1 MAVRQEEQ
9 PHSLSHIF
17 WENNDK
23 KRGEELD
30 MAAQL
35 FAAID
40 VGSFKLELGIYEI
53 VRKNGLRQVEHLRHV
68 IALGKNTYSTGK
80 ISYELVDEMC
90 RILEEFT
97 KIMKSYQITDYRA
110 YATTAMRLAKN
121 NRIILE
127 QIRVRTGISVKVLSN
142 SEQRLLTYKAIAM
155 KEAEFQKIIQKGT
168 AIADVSFGSMQ
179 ISLFDKDSL
188 VSTQNL
194 PLGVMRIG
202 EILSRIPSHSQMQ
215 RSIVEEVVDKELGTY
230 KKMYLKDRDMKN
242 RGIKNL
248 IAIGELVLYL
258 ARDEVDTGMMNQIS
272 AQDFIAYADRLC
284 QMSLD
289 QVEERFGVNAGYA
302 SLLVPAAII
311 FRKVVEM
318 TGAEMIW
325 IPGIR
330 MCDGIAAEYALDIK
344 KLIFTHNF
352 DEDILIASRNMAKRY
367 RCGGSHS
374 QCVEKLA
381 LQLFDVM
388 KKHHGL
394 TNRDRLLLQIGAII
408 HGCGKFISTRD
419 VSSCAYNIIMATEII
434 GLSHEER
441 EMIAKVVRSH
451 AVEYDYVDDDTR
463 VAKLTALLRLA
474 NALDT
479 GHKQKVSDCRM
490 SVKNGELVITA
501 NYTGN
506 ISLELLRVALC
517 ERFFEEI
524 FGIKPVLKKKR
535 RG

>member
-1 MAVRQEEQ
+1 
-9 PHSLSHIF
+9 
-17 WENNDK
+17 
-23 KRGEELD
+23 

-53 VRKNGLRQVEHLRHV
+53 TAKNGLRQIDHLRHV

-80 ISYELVDEMC
+80 ISYELIDEMC
-90 RILEEFT
+90 RILEEFV
-97 KIMKSYQITDYRA
+97 KVMKSYQVSDYRA

-121 NRIILE
+121 NQIILE

-155 KEAEFQKIIQKGT
+155 KESEFQKIIQKGT
-168 AIADVSFGSMQ
+168 AIVDVSFGSMQ

-194 PLGVMRIG
+194 PLGVMAIG
-202 EILSRIPSHSQMQ
+202 TILSKIPVHSWMQ
-215 RSIVEEVVDKELGTY
+215 RSIIEEVVNKELGTY
-230 KKMYLKDRDMKN
+230 KKMYLKDRDLKN

-258 ARDEVDTGMMNQIS
+258 ARDEVDYVASYREKNTALTAGESQGTWMGATDRVS
-272 AQDFIAYADRLC
+272 AEDFMAYVDRLC
-284 QMSLD
+284 QMSQD
-289 QVEERFGVNAGYA
+289 QIEERFGVNAGYA
-302 SLLVPAAII
+302 TLLMPAAII

-330 MCDGIAAEYALDIK
+330 MCDGIASEYAQSIK
-344 KLIFTHNF
+344 KLNF
-352 DEDILIASRNMAKRY
+352 GLE
-367 RCGGSHS
+367 
-374 QCVEKLA
+374 
-381 LQLFDVM
+381 LFDVM

-394 TNRDRLLLQIGAII
+394 SSRERLLLQIAAIL
-408 HGCGKFISTRD
+408 HGCGKFISTRNTGD
-419 VSSCAYNIIMATEII
+419 CAYNIIMATEII

-441 EMIAKVVRSH
+441 KLVANVVRCYGQ
-451 AVEYDYVDDDTR
+451 EFDYDDDDTR
-463 VAKLTALLRLA
+463 VAKLTALLRMA
-474 NALDT
+474 NSLDRS
-479 GHKQKVSDCRM
+479 HKQKMENCRM
-490 SVKNGELVITA
+490 AMKGGELVITTD
-501 NYTGN
+501 YDGD
-506 ISLELLRVALC
+506 ISLEFFAVSFC
-517 ERFFEEI
+517 EGFFEEI

>member
-1 MAVRQEEQ
+1 
-9 PHSLSHIF
+9 
-17 WENNDK
+17 
-23 KRGEELD
+23 

-53 VRKNGLRQVEHLRHV
+53 TAKNGIRQVDHLRHV

-90 RILEEFT
+90 RILEEFV
-97 KIMKSYQITDYRA
+97 KVMKSYQISDYRA

-155 KEAEFQKIIQKGT
+155 KESEFQKIIQKGT
-168 AIADVSFGSMQ
+168 AIVDVSFGSMQ

-194 PLGVMRIG
+194 PLGVMRIA
-202 EILSRIPSHSQMQ
+202 EILSRIPCHSWEQ
-215 RSIVEEVVDKELGTY
+215 RTIVEEVVDKEIANY
-230 KKMYLKDRDMKN
+230 RKMYLKDRDIKGKN
-242 RGIKNL
+242 IKNL
-248 IAIGELVLYL
+248 IAIGELILYL
-258 ARDEVDTGMMNQIS
+258 ARDEVDHGMKDRIS
-272 AQDFIAYADRLC
+272 AADFMAYADRLC
-284 QMSLD
+284 RMSMD
-289 QVEERFGVNAGYA
+289 QIEERFGVNAGYA
-302 SLLVPAAII
+302 SLLMPAAII
-311 FRKVVEM
+311 FRRVVEM

-330 MCDGIAAEYALDIK
+330 MCDGIASEYAQDMK
-344 KLIFTHNF
+344 KLNFGHSF
-352 DEDILIASRNMAKRY
+352 DEDILIAARNIAKRY

-374 QCVEKLA
+374 QCVEALA
-381 LQLFDVM
+381 LRMFDVM
-388 KKHHGL
+388 KKYHGL
-394 TNRDRLLLQIGAII
+394 GSRDRVLLQIGSII
-408 HGCGKFISTRD
+408 HGCGKFISTRNTGTI
-419 VSSCAYNIIMATEII
+419 AYNIIMATEII

-441 EMIAKVVRSH
+441 KIVADMVRCYGE
-451 AVEYDYVDDDTR
+451 EYDYVAEDTKI
-463 VAKLTALLRLA
+463 AKLTALLRLA
-474 NALDT
+474 NALDRS
-479 GHKQKVSDCRM
+479 HKQKLADCRM
-490 SVKNGELVITA
+490 NVKNGELVISSA
-501 NYTGN
+501 YDGD
-506 ISLELLRVALC
+506 ISLEIMAAGLC
-517 ERFFEEI
+517 EEFFEEI

>member
-1 MAVRQEEQ
+1 
-9 PHSLSHIF
+9 
-17 WENNDK
+17 
-23 KRGEELD
+23 

-53 VRKNGLRQVEHLRHV
+53 TAKNGLRQIDHLRHV

-80 ISYELVDEMC
+80 ISYELIDEMC
-90 RILEEFT
+90 RILEEFV
-97 KIMKSYQITDYRA
+97 KVMKSYQVSDYRA

-121 NRIILE
+121 NQIILE

-142 SEQRLLTYKAIAM
+142 SEQRLLTYKAIAV
-155 KEAEFQKIIQKGT
+155 KESEFQKIIQKGT
-168 AIADVSFGSMQ
+168 AIVDVSFGSMQ

-194 PLGVMRIG
+194 PLGVMAIG
-202 EILSRIPSHSQMQ
+202 TILSKIPVHSWMQ
-215 RSIVEEVVDKELGTY
+215 RAIVEEVVDKELGTY
-230 KKMYLKDRDMKN
+230 KKMYLRDRDMKN

-258 ARDEVDTGMMNQIS
+258 ARDEVDYVASYRGKSSASDGSGQEKQLGITDRIS
-272 AQDFIAYADRLC
+272 AADFMAYADRLC
-284 QMSLD
+284 QMSQD
-289 QVEERFGVNAGYA
+289 QIEERFGVNAGYA
-302 SLLVPAAII
+302 SLLMPAAII

-330 MCDGIAAEYALDIK
+330 MCDGIASEYAQDIK
-344 KLIFTHNF
+344 KLNFTHSF
-352 DEDILIASRNMAKRY
+352 ADDIIMAARNMAKRY
-367 RCGGSHS
+367 RCGGSHT

-388 KKHHGL
+388 KKYHGL
-394 TNRDRLLLQIGAII
+394 GERGRLLLQIAAIL
-408 HGCGKFISTRD
+408 HGCGKFISTRNTGT
-419 VSSCAYNIIMATEII
+419 SAYNIIMATEII

-441 EMIAKVVRSH
+441 ELVANVVRCYGE
-451 AVEYDYVDDDTR
+451 EYDYVDNDTR
-463 VAKLTALLRLA
+463 VAKLTALLRMA
-474 NALDT
+474 NALDR
-479 GHKQKVSDCRM
+479 GHKQKAENCRM
-490 SVKNGELVITA
+490 NIKNGELVVTA
-501 NYTGN
+501 GYDGD
-506 ISLELLRVALC
+506 ISLELFAVSAC
-517 ERFFEEI
+517 GDFFEEI

>member
-1 MAVRQEEQ
+1 
-9 PHSLSHIF
+9 
-17 WENNDK
+17 
-23 KRGEELD
+23 

-53 VRKNGLRQVEHLRHV
+53 TAKNGLRQIDHLRHV

-80 ISYELVDEMC
+80 ISYELIDEMC
-90 RILEEFT
+90 RILEEFMT
-97 KIMKSYQITDYRA
+97 VMKSYQISDYRA

-121 NRIILE
+121 SQIILE

-155 KEAEFQKIIQKGT
+155 KESEFQKIIQKGT

-194 PLGVMRIG
+194 PLGVMAIG
-202 EILSRIPSHSQMQ
+202 GILSKIPADSRMQ
-215 RSIVEEVVDKELGTY
+215 RAIVEEIVDKELGTY

-248 IAIGELVLYL
+248 IAIGELILYL
-258 ARDEVDTGMMNQIS
+258 ARDEVDYVASYRGKNGSPAGSDSQETRLGTTDRIS
-272 AQDFIAYADRLC
+272 ASDFMAYADRLC
-284 QMSLD
+284 QMSQD
-289 QVEERFGVNAGYA
+289 QIEERFGVNAGYA
-302 SLLVPAAII
+302 TLLMPAAII

-330 MCDGIAAEYALDIK
+330 MCDGIASEYAQNIK
-344 KLIFTHNF
+344 KLNFAHSF
-352 DEDILIASRNMAKRY
+352 DEDIPIAARNMAKRY
-367 RCGGSHS
+367 RCGGSHA

-388 KKHHGL
+388 KKNHGL
-394 TNRDRLLLQIGAII
+394 GSRERLLLQIAAIL
-408 HGCGKFISTRD
+408 HGCGKFISTRNTGT
-419 VSSCAYNIIMATEII
+419 SAYNIIMATEII

-441 EMIAKVVRSH
+441 KLVANVVRFYG
-451 AVEYDYVDDDTR
+451 AEFDYADEDTR
-463 VAKLTALLRLA
+463 VAKLTALLRMA
-474 NALDT
+474 NALDRS
-479 GHKQKVSDCRM
+479 HKQKTENCRM
-490 SVKNGELVITA
+490 SVKNGELVVTA
-501 NYTGN
+501 AYDGD
-506 ISLELLRVALC
+506 ISLELFAVMLC
-517 ERFFEEI
+517 GDFFEEI
-524 FGIKPVLKKKR
+524 FGIKPVLKRKR

>member
-1 MAVRQEEQ
+1 
-9 PHSLSHIF
+9 
-17 WENNDK
+17 
-23 KRGEELD
+23 

-53 VRKNGLRQVEHLRHV
+53 TAKNGLRQIDHLRHV

-80 ISYELVDEMC
+80 ISYELIDEMC
-90 RILEEFT
+90 RILEEFV
-97 KIMKSYQITDYRA
+97 KVMKSYQVSDYRA

-121 NRIILE
+121 NQIILE

-155 KEAEFQKIIQKGT
+155 KESEFQKIIQKGT
-168 AIADVSFGSMQ
+168 AIVDVSFGSMQ

-194 PLGVMRIG
+194 PLGVMAIG
-202 EILSRIPSHSQMQ
+202 TILSKIPVHSWMQ
-215 RSIVEEVVDKELGTY
+215 RSIIEEVVNKELGTY
-230 KKMYLKDRDMKN
+230 KKMYLKDRDLKN

-258 ARDEVDTGMMNQIS
+258 ARDEVDYVASYREKNTALTAGESQGTWMGATDQVS
-272 AQDFIAYADRLC
+272 AEDFMAYVDRLC
-284 QMSLD
+284 QMSQD
-289 QVEERFGVNAGYA
+289 QIEERFGVNAGYA
-302 SLLVPAAII
+302 TLLMPAAII

-330 MCDGIAAEYALDIK
+330 MCDGIASEYAQSIK
-344 KLIFTHNF
+344 KLNF
-352 DEDILIASRNMAKRY
+352 SHSFDDDITFAARNMAKRY
-367 RCGGSHS
+367 RCGGSHA

-381 LQLFDVM
+381 LELFDVM

-394 TNRDRLLLQIGAII
+394 SSRERLLLQIAAIL
-408 HGCGKFISTRD
+408 HGCGKFISTRNTGD
-419 VSSCAYNIIMATEII
+419 CAYNIIMATEII

-441 EMIAKVVRSH
+441 KLVANVVRCYGQ
-451 AVEYDYVDDDTR
+451 EFDYDDDDTR
-463 VAKLTALLRLA
+463 VAKLTALLRMA
-474 NALDT
+474 NSLDRS
-479 GHKQKVSDCRM
+479 HKQKMENCRM
-490 SVKNGELVITA
+490 AMKGGELVITTD
-501 NYTGN
+501 YDGD
-506 ISLELLRVALC
+506 ISLEFFAVSFC
-517 ERFFEEI
+517 EGFFEEI

>member
-1 MAVRQEEQ
+1 
-9 PHSLSHIF
+9 
-17 WENNDK
+17 
-23 KRGEELD
+23 

-53 VRKNGLRQVEHLRHV
+53 TAKSGLRQIDHLRHV
-68 IALGKNTYSTGK
+68 IALGRNTYSTGK
-80 ISYELVDEMC
+80 ISYELIDEMC
-90 RILEEFT
+90 KVLEEFMAV
-97 KIMKSYQITDYRA
+97 MKSYQVSDYRA

-121 NRIILE
+121 NQIILE

-155 KEAEFQKIIQKGT
+155 KESEFQKIIRKGT
-168 AIADVSFGSMQ
+168 AIVDVSFGSMQ

-194 PLGVMRIG
+194 PLGVMTIG
-202 EILSRIPSHSQMQ
+202 GILSKIPVHSWMQ
-215 RSIVEEVVDKELGTY
+215 RSIVEEVVDKELATY

-242 RGIKNL
+242 REIKNL
-248 IAIGELVLYL
+248 IAIGELILYL
-258 ARDEVDTGMMNQIS
+258 ARDEVDYIAAYRGKNNPSAGSSTQETRLGTTDRIS
-272 AQDFIAYADRLC
+272 ASDFIAYADRLT
-284 QMSLD
+284 QLSQD
-289 QVEERFGVNAGYA
+289 QIEERFGVNAGYA
-302 SLLVPAAII
+302 VLLIPAAII

-330 MCDGIAAEYALDIK
+330 MCDGIASEYAQDIK
-344 KLIFTHNF
+344 KLNF
-352 DEDILIASRNMAKRY
+352 AHSFDDDIPIAARNMAKRY
-367 RCGGSHS
+367 RCGGSHA

-388 KKHHGL
+388 KKNHGL
-394 TNRDRLLLQIGAII
+394 SSRDRLLLQIAAIL
-408 HGCGKFISTRD
+408 HGCGKFISTRNTGA
-419 VSSCAYNIIMATEII
+419 SAYNIIMATEII

-441 EMIAKVVRSH
+441 KLVANVVRCYG
-451 AVEYDYVDDDTR
+451 EEFDYDDEDTR
-463 VAKLTALLRLA
+463 VAKLTALLRMA
-474 NALDT
+474 NALDRS
-479 GHKQKVSDCRM
+479 HKQKTQDCRM
-490 SVKNGELVITA
+490 SVKNGELVITTT
-501 NYTGN
+501 YDGD
-506 ISLELLRVALC
+506 ISLELFAVTFC
-517 ERFFEEI
+517 GDFFEEI

>member
-1 MAVRQEEQ
+1 
-9 PHSLSHIF
+9 
-17 WENNDK
+17 
-23 KRGEELD
+23 

-40 VGSFKLELGIYEI
+40 VGSYKLELGIYEI
-53 VRKNGLRQVEHLRHV
+53 TAKNGLRQIDHLRHV

-90 RILEEFT
+90 RVLEEFLT
-97 KIMKSYQITDYRA
+97 VIKSYQVSDYRA

-121 NRIILE
+121 NQIILE

-155 KEAEFQKIIQKGT
+155 KESEFQKIILKGT
-168 AIADVSFGSMQ
+168 AIVDVSFGSMQ

-194 PLGVMRIG
+194 PLGVMAIG
-202 EILSRIPSHSQMQ
+202 SILSKIPVESWTQ
-215 RSIVEEVVDKELGTY
+215 RSIVEEVVDAELETY

-258 ARDEVDTGMMNQIS
+258 ARDEVDYAASRRGKGGSPQSGDSQETKLGATDRINAEEFM
-272 AQDFIAYADRLC
+272 AYVDRLC
-284 QMSLD
+284 QMSQD
-289 QVEERFGVNAGYA
+289 QIEERFGVNAGYA
-302 SLLVPAAII
+302 SLLMPAAII
-311 FRKVVEM
+311 FRKVAEM

-330 MCDGIAAEYALDIK
+330 MCDGIASEYAQDIK
-344 KLIFTHNF
+344 KLNFAHSF
-352 DEDILIASRNMAKRY
+352 DEDITIAARNMAKRY
-367 RCGGSHS
+367 RCGGSHA

-388 KKHHGL
+388 KKNHGL
-394 TNRDRLLLQIGAII
+394 GGRERLLLQIAAIL
-408 HGCGKFISTRD
+408 HGCGKFISTRGTGE
-419 VSSCAYNIIMATEII
+419 CAYNIIMATEII

-441 EMIAKVVRSH
+441 RLVATVVRSYRE
-451 AVEYDYVDDDTR
+451 AFDYMDKDTR
-463 VAKLTALLRLA
+463 AAKLTALLRMA
-474 NALDT
+474 NALDRS
-479 GHKQKVSDCRM
+479 HKQKTEDCRM
-490 SVKNGELVITA
+490 NVKNGELVITTA
-501 NYTGN
+501 YDGD
-506 ISLELLRVALC
+506 ISLELFAVSC
-517 ERFFEEI
+517 CGDFFEEI

>member
-1 MAVRQEEQ
+1 
-9 PHSLSHIF
+9 
-17 WENNDK
+17 
-23 KRGEELD
+23 

-53 VRKNGLRQVEHLRHV
+53 TAKNGLRQIDHLRHV

-80 ISYELVDEMC
+80 VSYELIDEMC
-90 RILEEFT
+90 RVLEEFV
-97 KIMKSYQITDYRA
+97 KVMDSYHVSDYRA

-121 NRIILE
+121 NQIILE
-127 QIRVRTGISVKVLSN
+127 QIRVRTGICVKVLSN
-142 SEQRLLTYKAIAM
+142 SEQRFLTYKAIAM
-155 KEAEFQKIIQKGT
+155 KESEFQKIIQKGT
-168 AIADVSFGSMQ
+168 AIVDVSFGSMQ

-194 PLGVMRIG
+194 PLGVMAIG
-202 EILSRIPSHSQMQ
+202 TILSKIPASSRMQ

-230 KKMYLKDRDMKN
+230 KKMYLRDRDMKN

-258 ARDEVDTGMMNQIS
+258 ARDEVDYVASYRGKNSALTAGGSQETWMGATDRIS
-272 AQDFIAYADRLC
+272 AQDFMAYADRLC
-284 QMSLD
+284 QMSQD
-289 QVEERFGVNAGYA
+289 QIEERFGVNAGYA
-302 SLLVPAAII
+302 TLLMPAAII
-311 FRKVVEM
+311 FRRVVEM

-330 MCDGIAAEYALDIK
+330 MCDGIASEYAQEIK
-344 KLIFTHNF
+344 KLNFVHNF
-352 DEDILIASRNMAKRY
+352 DEDILIAARNMAKRY
-367 RCGGSHS
+367 RCGGGHA

-394 TNRDRLLLQIGAII
+394 GVRERLLLQIAAIL
-408 HGCGKFISTRD
+408 HGCGKFISTRNTGD
-419 VSSCAYNIIMATEII
+419 SAYNIIMATEII

-441 EMIAKVVRSH
+441 KLVANVVRYYGQ
-451 AVEYDYVDDDTR
+451 EFDYIDNDTR
-463 VAKLTALLRLA
+463 AAKLTALLRMA
-474 NALDT
+474 NALDRS
-479 GHKQKVSDCRM
+479 HKQKMEDCRM
-490 SVKNGELVITA
+490 SVKNGELAVT
-501 NYTGN
+501 TGYDGD
-506 ISLELLRVALC
+506 ISLELLTVSFC
-517 ERFFEEI
+517 GDFFEEI